1 MNKILLIGSMLLLIG
16 HAQAQSPIEVTTG
29 VTLSPFLTATRV
41 MEAATITVISPFA
54 ATKATLTN
62 RGVAGREQLKDEL
75 MTLNEDM
82 ISGKVK
88 EIEDVRQPA
97 LRELF
102 IEIAENEE
110 EIDKIKSVITT
121 GSKLHKIAAAVT
133 ITLLTE

>member
-1 MNKILLIGSMLLLIG
+1 MLLLIG
-16 HAQAQSPIEVTTG
+16 HAQALSPIEVTTG

-54 ATKATLTN
+54 STKATLTN